1 MAVLVR
7 QNSEA
12 LSVQKALAEKNVPSV
27 LFSTENLFDSP
38 EATEVARFIYAVA
51 EPNAESRLKAALS
64 TDMLGISGEE
74 LERLILDE
82 ALWENWLVKFRKYH
96 ELWHERGFFR
106 MFRSF
111 LRDEKVMTRLM
122 GFANGERRNTNL
134 LHLME
139 VLHQASIEKK
149 LNPTGLLT
157 WFLEQ
162 RDRNAPRSE
171 EHQLRLESDEN
182 AVNLVTIHK
191 SKGLEYPIVFC
202 PFSWDGVRDKAAGDP
217 LLFHKQGK
225 GMELIFDLGSDEWQA
240 HKAIADKEELAENLR
255 LLYVA
260 LTRAKSRVYLAWGRF
275 RDAETSAPAYLLH
288 PPPAKDPDNLV
299 KALSENFKQVK
310 NEELLSAA
318 KSLMKKPAATVKVI
332 KDLETGESRFSQLPE
347 ELQIHPPKGFA
358 GRIDRTWRISSFS
371 ALVSDRP
378 DIQEGTDYD
387 SLPGP
392 EDPLAPM
399 EKPAGI
405 FAFPKGAKAGTFL
418 HDVFEHLDFFN
429 ATALSAKDL
438 VAEKIDQYGYDPS
451 WSETVC
457 DMVGKVLTVPL
468 DPEQQDFRLSRVR
481 MEDRLNELEFYFPLK
496 VLAPETVGK
505 ILAGGNLRQEIPE
518 TMERLSFSPCR
529 GFMKGFMDMVFRF
542 KDRYYLVD
550 WKSNFL
556 GASVEDYGPENL
568 AKAME
573 ENFYTLQYTFYTLA
587 LNRYLKLRARE
598 YDYDRHFGG
607 VFYVFLRGVDP
618 GKGPEF
624 GIFRSKPR
632 QELIDALTEEMMG
645 VV

>member
-1 MAVLVR
+1 
-7 QNSEA
+7 
-12 LSVQKALAEKNVPSV
+12 
-27 LFSTENLFDSP
+27 
-38 EATEVARFIYAVA
+38 
-51 EPNAESRLKAALS
+51 
-64 TDMLGISGEE
+64 
-74 LERLILDE
+74 
-82 ALWENWLVKFRKYH
+82 
-96 ELWHERGFFR
+96 
-106 MFRSF
+106 
-111 LRDEKVMTRLM
+111 
-122 GFANGERRNTNL
+122 
-134 LHLME
+134 
-139 VLHQASIEKK
+139 
-149 LNPTGLLT
+149 
-157 WFLEQ
+157 
-162 RDRNAPRSE
+162 
-171 EHQLRLESDEN
+171 
-182 AVNLVTIHK
+182 
-191 SKGLEYPIVFC
+191 
-202 PFSWDGVRDKAAGDP
+202 
-217 LLFHKQGK
+217 
-225 GMELIFDLGSDEWQA
+225 
-240 HKAIADKEELAENLR
+240 
-255 LLYVA
+255 
-260 LTRAKSRVYLAWGRF
+260 
-275 RDAETSAPAYLLH
+275 
-288 PPPAKDPDNLV
+288 
-299 KALSENFKQVK
+299 
-310 NEELLSAA
+310 
-318 KSLMKKPAATVKVI
+318 
-332 KDLETGESRFSQLPE
+332 
-347 ELQIHPPKGFA
+347 
-358 GRIDRTWRISSFS
+358 
-371 ALVSDRP
+371 
-378 DIQEGTDYD
+378 
-387 SLPGP
+387 
-392 EDPLAPM
+392 
-399 EKPAGI
+399 
-405 FAFPKGAKAGTFL
+405 
-418 HDVFEHLDFFN
+418 VFEHLDFFN